1 MPSKSVRGLMIFGV
15 MIVTAA
21 FAMTLFLGDA
31 SGDVLEIFRLGEA
44 GVKLGGLAFIPLALY
59 LLWKAA

>member
-1 MPSKSVRGLMIFGV
+1 MIFGV